1 MKKIKLK
8 EVLNLVAALKRENR
22 NLEQSE
28 AFRLAWAALK
38 LQRALKEGICKFQ
51 FKKVDGTIRTA
62 YGTLNADFLPPTNTE
77 TNTETT
83 TACVNQK
90 YFDTEKN
97 AWRCFKKVNL
107 CY

>member
-1 MKKIKLK
+1 MNNKIRLR
-8 EVLNLVAALKRENR
+8 EVLNLVAALKRENS
-22 NLEQSE
+22 NLEQAE

-38 LQRALKEGICKFQ
+38 LQRALKQGICQFQ

-62 YGTLNADFLPPTNTE
+62 YGTLNPAFLPHCENE
-77 TNTETT
+77 TETT